1 MNKEPKFKLNDKL
14 YRVFDYYTGLEVCE
28 VTVTAVW
35 TQETAFG
42 KEFFYDIQC
51 PTHGNTP
58 IKLHTIREQELST
71 TKFGAWRK
79 LQAHLRGDLAAA
91 RQRVTDLA
99 KVLDQIGETIQDM
112 ESDG

>member
-1 MNKEPKFKLNDKL
+1 MNKEPKFKLNDKV
-14 YRVFDYYTGLEVCE
+14 YRGFDYYAVLYVCE
-28 VTVTAVW
+28 ATVIAVW

-51 PTHGNTP
+51 TPDGDIP

-79 LQAHLRGDLAAA
+79 LQAHLRGDLASA
-91 RQRVTDLA
+91 RKRVTELEER
-99 KVLDQIGETIQDM
+99 LDEVGNAIQNM
-112 ESDG
+112 EFDG

>member
-1 MNKEPKFKLNDKL
+1 MDKEPKFKLNDKL
-14 YRVFDYYTGLEVCE
+14 YCGFDYYTGLEVCE

-51 PTHGNTP
+51 TSDGDIPN
-58 IKLHTIREQELST
+58 KLHTIREQELST

-79 LQAHLRGDLAAA
+79 LQAHLRGDLASA
-91 RQRVTDLA
+91 RKRVTELEER
-99 KVLDQIGETIQDM
+99 LDEVSIVIQNM
-112 ESDG
+112 EFDG